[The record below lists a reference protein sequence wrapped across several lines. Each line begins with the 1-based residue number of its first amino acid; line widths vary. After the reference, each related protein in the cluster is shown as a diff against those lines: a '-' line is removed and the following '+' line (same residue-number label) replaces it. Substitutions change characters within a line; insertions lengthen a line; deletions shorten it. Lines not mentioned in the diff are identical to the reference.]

1 MWRGPADR
9 KAGFGLP
16 GLGSRAI
23 IPRPDQGKQAMTAS
37 RRTLLLLGLTLPAL
51 AACGRQAALV
61 SEVDGEFGGPGSLS
75 ERALQIRRAGASL
88 GWSMS
93 DAQPGLM
100 RGTLNLRSH
109 QAVVDIPYDRNR
121 FSIRYVDST
130 NLNASPGVIHPNYN
144 SWVQNL
150 RTAIMRESAGGIS
163 PVRR

>member
-1 MWRGPADR
+1 
-9 KAGFGLP
+9 
-16 GLGSRAI
+16 
-23 IPRPDQGKQAMTAS
+23 MTAQ

-61 SEVDGEFGGPGSLS
+61 SQVDGEFQGPGSLA

-93 DAQPGLM
+93 DWQPGLM

-130 NLNASPGVIHPNYN
+130 NLNASAGTIHPNYN
-144 SWVQNL
+144 AWVQNL
-150 RTAIMRESAGGIS
+150 RNAIMRESAMGGVS
-163 PVRR
+163 PIRR